1 MNSVLKGI
9 DYLKN
14 KLNIKR
20 SRVLL
25 RYRFYEQKACAPD
38 LGISTPQGLE
48 WLSTI
53 NGWCSKAVDNL
64 ADRLQFDGFDDD
76 TFEFQSMFD
85 QNNPDIFFDDAMLS
99 ALISSCCFVLVTRGA
114 GKTPDAQQR
123 IRFQIIDGSNAT
135 GIIDDYTKLL
145 TEGYAVLDRD
155 ENDSVKSWAY
165 CTPGRTEIYVADQP
179 DKPIA
184 VETFDSPYC
193 ALVPI
198 IYRPDAKRQ
207 FGHSRISRA
216 CMDYAKSAMR
226 TIKRSEIAAEFY
238 SFPQKYATGLSDDAE
253 MLNSWQASMSAMLTF
268 TKDEDGERP
277 TLGQFQAAS
286 FTPHLEQLK
295 AIASMFAGET
305 GLTLDDLGFVTSN
318 PSSAEAIKA
327 GHEGLRLTATKAQRC
342 FSVGFKNV
350 GYMGACIRDE
360 RAYLREKIFETKV
373 LWKPTFEPDAQM
385 LSAIGDGVLKL
396 NQAFENGSG
405 FIDEGRMRRLT
416 GIE

>member
-1 MNSVLKGI
+1 MKGVP
-9 DYLKN
+9 YLKN
-14 KLNIKR
+14 KLENKR

-25 RYRFYEQKACAPD
+25 RYKYYEQKQFAPD
-38 LGISTPQGLE
+38 LGISTPKGLE
-48 WLSTI
+48 CFTAV

-64 ADRLQFDGFDDD
+64 ADRLQFDGWDHDNFN
-76 TFEFQSMFD
+76 FQQMYD
-85 QNNPDIFFDDAMLS
+85 QNNPDILYDDAMLS
-99 ALISSCCFVLVTRGA
+99 ALISSCCFVLVTRGGENQT
-114 GKTPDAQQR
+114 GKLV
-123 IRFQIIDGSNAT
+123 RFQIIDGSNAT

-155 ENDSVKSWAY
+155 DKGTVTRWAY
-165 CTPGRTEIYVADQP
+165 CTPGKTMIYELGKDEPV
-179 DKPIA
+179 A
-184 VETFDSPYC
+184 VEEFKCNYC

-216 CMDYAKSAMR
+216 CMDYTKSAMR
-226 TIKRSEIAAEFY
+226 TIKRSEISAEFY
-238 SFPQKYATGLSDDAE
+238 SFPQKYATGLSQDAE
-253 MLNSWQASMSAMLTF
+253 QLDSWQASMSALLTF
-268 TKDEDGERP
+268 TKDDDGDKP
-277 TLGQFQAAS
+277 TLGQFQMAS

-305 GLTLDDLGFVTSN
+305 GLTLDDLGFATTN

-327 GHEGLRLTATKAQRC
+327 GHESLRLTATKAQRC

-350 GYMGACIRDE
+350 GYLGACIRDDT
-360 RAYLREKIFETKV
+360 AYLREEVFETRA
-373 LWKPTFEPDAQM
+373 LWKPTFEPDAAM

-396 NQAFENGSG
+396 NQAMENGGS
-405 FIDEGRMRRLT
+405 FIDAERMRRIT